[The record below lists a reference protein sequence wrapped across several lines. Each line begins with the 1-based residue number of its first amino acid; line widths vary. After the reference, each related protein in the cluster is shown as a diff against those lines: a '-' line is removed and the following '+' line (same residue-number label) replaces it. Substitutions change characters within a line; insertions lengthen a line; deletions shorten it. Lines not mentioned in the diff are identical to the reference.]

1 MKLLNY
7 KLQNQI
13 EALGENKPTNYF
25 KDYLKAVL
33 EDTNTT
39 YFQKCDYLG
48 LSLSEIKSKIDTLSG
63 DISELQEL
71 KKNLS
76 TALEIAKELIAEIFI
91 ENGIDRIDGNIISS
105 LTLSKEST
113 KPKDEIRILDENAL
127 MDLGYVKFSI
137 DMDALKADINAGK
150 ADELKD
156 FVEVSTTYSIV
167 PAKIKVN
174 KKRSG
179 LKALEQTDEILE
191 QVAEE
196 AKMFND
202 QQTKALSSELS
213 ADRIKVRDKAN
224 IKLSYL
230 EGFDII
236 DTANSI
242 FGFGGWAYT
251 ISSLEQVS
259 QEVNANQNVV
269 VCYKAIV
276 KVDVY
281 DINHS
286 TMISRQDVGFGTGV
300 ARNLADAHEN
310 SAKEA
315 VTDALKRSL
324 RSFGNQFGNSLYDKS
339 KSVAQNNA
347 PSNMPNAPANQNA
360 GFGQNQ
366 AIPNQAPNQAM
377 PSQIPNQA
385 MPNQVPNDQ
394 VMGDIQS
401 LRNMGLDVVEQNG
414 FLLVRGNNIFAKK
427 DTIKALGFR
436 WDSKTKQWY
445 KQLSNAA

>member
-1 MKLLNY
+1 
-7 KLQNQI
+7 
-13 EALGENKPTNYF
+13 
-25 KDYLKAVL
+25 
-33 EDTNTT
+33 
-39 YFQKCDYLG
+39 
-48 LSLSEIKSKIDTLSG
+48 
-63 DISELQEL
+63 
-71 KKNLS
+71 
-76 TALEIAKELIAEIFI
+76 
-91 ENGIDRIDGNIISS
+91 
-105 LTLSKEST
+105 
-113 KPKDEIRILDENAL
+113 
-127 MDLGYVKFSI
+127 
-137 DMDALKADINAGK
+137 
-150 ADELKD
+150 
-156 FVEVSTTYSIV
+156 
-167 PAKIKVN
+167 
-174 KKRSG
+174 
-179 LKALEQTDEILE
+179 
-191 QVAEE
+191 
-196 AKMFND
+196 MFND

-269 VCYKAIV
+269 ICYKAIV

-281 DINHS
+281 DIDHS

-339 KSVAQNNA
+339 KSVAQNT

-366 AIPNQAPNQAM
+366 AIPNQAMPNQA
-377 PSQIPNQA
+377 
-385 MPNQVPNDQ
+385 PNDQ

>member
-1 MKLLNY
+1 
-7 KLQNQI
+7 
-13 EALGENKPTNYF
+13 
-25 KDYLKAVL
+25 
-33 EDTNTT
+33 
-39 YFQKCDYLG
+39 
-48 LSLSEIKSKIDTLSG
+48 
-63 DISELQEL
+63 
-71 KKNLS
+71 
-76 TALEIAKELIAEIFI
+76 
-91 ENGIDRIDGNIISS
+91 
-105 LTLSKEST
+105 
-113 KPKDEIRILDENAL
+113 
-127 MDLGYVKFSI
+127 
-137 DMDALKADINAGK
+137 
-150 ADELKD
+150 
-156 FVEVSTTYSIV
+156 
-167 PAKIKVN
+167 
-174 KKRSG
+174 
-179 LKALEQTDEILE
+179 
-191 QVAEE
+191 
-196 AKMFND
+196 MFND
-202 QQTKALSSELS
+202 QQTKALQSELS
-213 ADRIKVRDKAN
+213 SDRIKVRDKAN

-236 DTANSI
+236 DTANNI

-259 QEVNANQNVV
+259 QEVNSNQNVV

-276 KVDVY
+276 KIDVY
-281 DINHS
+281 DIDHS

-300 ARNLADAHEN
+300 ARSLADAHEN

-339 KSVAQNNA
+339 KIVAQNNA
-347 PSNMPNAPANQNA
+347 PSNIPNAPANQNA

-366 AIPNQAPNQAM
+366 AIPNQAP
-377 PSQIPNQA
+377 SQA
-385 MPNQVPNDQ
+385 MPNQAPNDQ

>member
-1 MKLLNY
+1 
-7 KLQNQI
+7 
-13 EALGENKPTNYF
+13 
-25 KDYLKAVL
+25 
-33 EDTNTT
+33 
-39 YFQKCDYLG
+39 
-48 LSLSEIKSKIDTLSG
+48 
-63 DISELQEL
+63 
-71 KKNLS
+71 
-76 TALEIAKELIAEIFI
+76 
-91 ENGIDRIDGNIISS
+91 
-105 LTLSKEST
+105 
-113 KPKDEIRILDENAL
+113 
-127 MDLGYVKFSI
+127 
-137 DMDALKADINAGK
+137 
-150 ADELKD
+150 
-156 FVEVSTTYSIV
+156 
-167 PAKIKVN
+167 
-174 KKRSG
+174 
-179 LKALEQTDEILE
+179 
-191 QVAEE
+191 
-196 AKMFND
+196 MFND
-202 QQTKALSSELS
+202 QQTKALQSELS
-213 ADRIKVRDKAN
+213 SDRIKVRDKAN

-236 DTANSI
+236 DTANNI

-281 DINHS
+281 DIDHS

-339 KSVAQNNA
+339 KSVAQNT

-366 AIPNQAPNQAM
+366 AIPNQAMPNQA
-377 PSQIPNQA
+377 
-385 MPNQVPNDQ
+385 PNDQ

>member
-1 MKLLNY
+1 
-7 KLQNQI
+7 
-13 EALGENKPTNYF
+13 
-25 KDYLKAVL
+25 
-33 EDTNTT
+33 
-39 YFQKCDYLG
+39 
-48 LSLSEIKSKIDTLSG
+48 
-63 DISELQEL
+63 
-71 KKNLS
+71 
-76 TALEIAKELIAEIFI
+76 
-91 ENGIDRIDGNIISS
+91 
-105 LTLSKEST
+105 
-113 KPKDEIRILDENAL
+113 
-127 MDLGYVKFSI
+127 
-137 DMDALKADINAGK
+137 
-150 ADELKD
+150 
-156 FVEVSTTYSIV
+156 
-167 PAKIKVN
+167 
-174 KKRSG
+174 
-179 LKALEQTDEILE
+179 
-191 QVAEE
+191 
-196 AKMFND
+196 MFND

-213 ADRIKVRDKAN
+213 SDRIKVRDKAN

-236 DTANSI
+236 DTANNI

-259 QEVNANQNVV
+259 QEVNSNQNVV

-281 DINHS
+281 DIDHS

-339 KSVAQNNA
+339 KIVAQNT
-347 PSNMPNAPANQNA
+347 PSNIPNAPANQNA

-366 AIPNQAPNQAM
+366 AIPNQAPSQAMSNQA
-377 PSQIPNQA
+377 
-385 MPNQVPNDQ
+385 PNDQ

-414 FLLVRGNNIFAKK
+414 FLLVKGNNIFAKK

>member
-1 MKLLNY
+1 
-7 KLQNQI
+7 
-13 EALGENKPTNYF
+13 
-25 KDYLKAVL
+25 
-33 EDTNTT
+33 
-39 YFQKCDYLG
+39 
-48 LSLSEIKSKIDTLSG
+48 
-63 DISELQEL
+63 
-71 KKNLS
+71 
-76 TALEIAKELIAEIFI
+76 
-91 ENGIDRIDGNIISS
+91 
-105 LTLSKEST
+105 
-113 KPKDEIRILDENAL
+113 
-127 MDLGYVKFSI
+127 
-137 DMDALKADINAGK
+137 
-150 ADELKD
+150 
-156 FVEVSTTYSIV
+156 
-167 PAKIKVN
+167 
-174 KKRSG
+174 
-179 LKALEQTDEILE
+179 
-191 QVAEE
+191 
-196 AKMFND
+196 MFND

-236 DTANSI
+236 DTANNI

-276 KVDVY
+276 KIDVY
-281 DINHS
+281 DIDHS

-339 KSVAQNNA
+339 KSVAQNT

-366 AIPNQAPNQAM
+366 AIPNQAP
-377 PSQIPNQA
+377 SQA
-385 MPNQVPNDQ
+385 MPNQAPNDQ

>member
-1 MKLLNY
+1 
-7 KLQNQI
+7 
-13 EALGENKPTNYF
+13 
-25 KDYLKAVL
+25 
-33 EDTNTT
+33 
-39 YFQKCDYLG
+39 
-48 LSLSEIKSKIDTLSG
+48 
-63 DISELQEL
+63 
-71 KKNLS
+71 
-76 TALEIAKELIAEIFI
+76 
-91 ENGIDRIDGNIISS
+91 
-105 LTLSKEST
+105 
-113 KPKDEIRILDENAL
+113 
-127 MDLGYVKFSI
+127 
-137 DMDALKADINAGK
+137 
-150 ADELKD
+150 
-156 FVEVSTTYSIV
+156 
-167 PAKIKVN
+167 
-174 KKRSG
+174 
-179 LKALEQTDEILE
+179 
-191 QVAEE
+191 
-196 AKMFND
+196 MFND
-202 QQTKALSSELS
+202 KQTKALSSELS

-236 DTANSI
+236 DTANNI

-281 DINHS
+281 DIDHS

-339 KSVAQNNA
+339 KIVAQNNA
-347 PSNMPNAPANQNA
+347 PSNIPNAPANQNA

-385 MPNQVPNDQ
+385 PNDQ

-414 FLLVRGNNIFAKK
+414 FLLVKGNNIFAKK

>member
-1 MKLLNY
+1 
-7 KLQNQI
+7 
-13 EALGENKPTNYF
+13 
-25 KDYLKAVL
+25 
-33 EDTNTT
+33 
-39 YFQKCDYLG
+39 
-48 LSLSEIKSKIDTLSG
+48 
-63 DISELQEL
+63 
-71 KKNLS
+71 
-76 TALEIAKELIAEIFI
+76 
-91 ENGIDRIDGNIISS
+91 
-105 LTLSKEST
+105 
-113 KPKDEIRILDENAL
+113 
-127 MDLGYVKFSI
+127 
-137 DMDALKADINAGK
+137 
-150 ADELKD
+150 
-156 FVEVSTTYSIV
+156 
-167 PAKIKVN
+167 
-174 KKRSG
+174 
-179 LKALEQTDEILE
+179 
-191 QVAEE
+191 
-196 AKMFND
+196 MFND
-202 QQTKALSSELS
+202 QQTKALQSELS
-213 ADRIKVRDKAN
+213 TDRIKVRDKAN

-236 DTANSI
+236 DTANNI
-242 FGFGGWAYT
+242 FGYGNWAYT

-259 QEVNANQNVV
+259 QEVNSNQNVV

-281 DINHS
+281 DIDHS

-300 ARNLADAHEN
+300 ARSLADAHEN

-339 KSVAQNNA
+339 KIVAQNNA
-347 PSNMPNAPANQNA
+347 PSNIPNAPANQNA

-366 AIPNQAPNQAM
+366 AIPNQAP
-377 PSQIPNQA
+377 SQA
-385 MPNQVPNDQ
+385 MPNQAPNDQ

>member
-1 MKLLNY
+1 
-7 KLQNQI
+7 
-13 EALGENKPTNYF
+13 
-25 KDYLKAVL
+25 
-33 EDTNTT
+33 
-39 YFQKCDYLG
+39 
-48 LSLSEIKSKIDTLSG
+48 
-63 DISELQEL
+63 
-71 KKNLS
+71 
-76 TALEIAKELIAEIFI
+76 
-91 ENGIDRIDGNIISS
+91 
-105 LTLSKEST
+105 
-113 KPKDEIRILDENAL
+113 
-127 MDLGYVKFSI
+127 
-137 DMDALKADINAGK
+137 
-150 ADELKD
+150 
-156 FVEVSTTYSIV
+156 
-167 PAKIKVN
+167 
-174 KKRSG
+174 
-179 LKALEQTDEILE
+179 
-191 QVAEE
+191 
-196 AKMFND
+196 MFND

-213 ADRIKVRDKAN
+213 TDRIKVRDKAN

-236 DTANSI
+236 DTANNI
-242 FGFGGWAYT
+242 FGYGNWAYT

-281 DINHS
+281 DIDHS

-300 ARNLADAHEN
+300 ARSLADAHEN

-339 KSVAQNNA
+339 KIVAQNNA
-347 PSNMPNAPANQNA
+347 PSNIPNAPANQNA
-360 GFGQNQ
+360 VFGQNQ
-366 AIPNQAPNQAM
+366 AIPNQAP
-377 PSQIPNQA
+377 SQA
-385 MPNQVPNDQ
+385 MPNQTPNDQ

>member
-1 MKLLNY
+1 
-7 KLQNQI
+7 
-13 EALGENKPTNYF
+13 
-25 KDYLKAVL
+25 
-33 EDTNTT
+33 
-39 YFQKCDYLG
+39 
-48 LSLSEIKSKIDTLSG
+48 
-63 DISELQEL
+63 
-71 KKNLS
+71 
-76 TALEIAKELIAEIFI
+76 
-91 ENGIDRIDGNIISS
+91 
-105 LTLSKEST
+105 
-113 KPKDEIRILDENAL
+113 
-127 MDLGYVKFSI
+127 
-137 DMDALKADINAGK
+137 
-150 ADELKD
+150 
-156 FVEVSTTYSIV
+156 
-167 PAKIKVN
+167 
-174 KKRSG
+174 
-179 LKALEQTDEILE
+179 
-191 QVAEE
+191 
-196 AKMFND
+196 MFND
-202 QQTKALSSELS
+202 KQMKALQSELS

-236 DTANSI
+236 DTANNI
-242 FGFGGWAYT
+242 FGYGNWAYT

-281 DINHS
+281 DIDHS

-300 ARNLADAHEN
+300 ARSLADAHEN

-339 KSVAQNNA
+339 KSVAQNT

-366 AIPNQAPNQAM
+366 AIPNQAP
-377 PSQIPNQA
+377 SQA
-385 MPNQVPNDQ
+385 MPNQAPNDQ

-414 FLLVRGNNIFAKK
+414 FLLVRGNKKKEKK

>member
-1 MKLLNY
+1 
-7 KLQNQI
+7 
-13 EALGENKPTNYF
+13 
-25 KDYLKAVL
+25 
-33 EDTNTT
+33 
-39 YFQKCDYLG
+39 
-48 LSLSEIKSKIDTLSG
+48 
-63 DISELQEL
+63 
-71 KKNLS
+71 
-76 TALEIAKELIAEIFI
+76 
-91 ENGIDRIDGNIISS
+91 
-105 LTLSKEST
+105 
-113 KPKDEIRILDENAL
+113 
-127 MDLGYVKFSI
+127 
-137 DMDALKADINAGK
+137 
-150 ADELKD
+150 
-156 FVEVSTTYSIV
+156 
-167 PAKIKVN
+167 
-174 KKRSG
+174 
-179 LKALEQTDEILE
+179 
-191 QVAEE
+191 
-196 AKMFND
+196 MFND
-202 QQTKALSSELS
+202 KQMKALQSELS

-236 DTANSI
+236 YTANNI
-242 FGFGGWAYT
+242 FGYGNWAYT

-269 VCYKAIV
+269 ICYKAIV

-281 DINHS
+281 DIDHS

-300 ARNLADAHEN
+300 ARSLADAHEN

-339 KSVAQNNA
+339 KSVAQNT

-366 AIPNQAPNQAM
+366 AIPNQAP
-377 PSQIPNQA
+377 SQA
-385 MPNQVPNDQ
+385 MPNQAPNDQ

>member
-1 MKLLNY
+1 
-7 KLQNQI
+7 
-13 EALGENKPTNYF
+13 
-25 KDYLKAVL
+25 
-33 EDTNTT
+33 
-39 YFQKCDYLG
+39 
-48 LSLSEIKSKIDTLSG
+48 
-63 DISELQEL
+63 
-71 KKNLS
+71 
-76 TALEIAKELIAEIFI
+76 
-91 ENGIDRIDGNIISS
+91 
-105 LTLSKEST
+105 
-113 KPKDEIRILDENAL
+113 
-127 MDLGYVKFSI
+127 
-137 DMDALKADINAGK
+137 
-150 ADELKD
+150 
-156 FVEVSTTYSIV
+156 
-167 PAKIKVN
+167 
-174 KKRSG
+174 
-179 LKALEQTDEILE
+179 
-191 QVAEE
+191 
-196 AKMFND
+196 MFND
-202 QQTKALSSELS
+202 QQIKALSSELS

-236 DTANSI
+236 DTANNI
-242 FGFGGWAYT
+242 FGYGNWAYT

-259 QEVNANQNVV
+259 QEVNSNQNVV

-281 DINHS
+281 DIDHS

-300 ARNLADAHEN
+300 ARSLADAHEN

-339 KSVAQNNA
+339 KSVVQNA
-347 PSNMPNAPANQNA
+347 PSNIPNAPANQNA

-366 AIPNQAPNQAM
+366 AIPNQAP
-377 PSQIPNQA
+377 SQA
-385 MPNQVPNDQ
+385 MPNQAPNDQ

>member
-1 MKLLNY
+1 
-7 KLQNQI
+7 
-13 EALGENKPTNYF
+13 
-25 KDYLKAVL
+25 
-33 EDTNTT
+33 
-39 YFQKCDYLG
+39 
-48 LSLSEIKSKIDTLSG
+48 
-63 DISELQEL
+63 
-71 KKNLS
+71 
-76 TALEIAKELIAEIFI
+76 
-91 ENGIDRIDGNIISS
+91 
-105 LTLSKEST
+105 
-113 KPKDEIRILDENAL
+113 
-127 MDLGYVKFSI
+127 
-137 DMDALKADINAGK
+137 
-150 ADELKD
+150 
-156 FVEVSTTYSIV
+156 
-167 PAKIKVN
+167 
-174 KKRSG
+174 
-179 LKALEQTDEILE
+179 
-191 QVAEE
+191 
-196 AKMFND
+196 MFND
-202 QQTKALSSELS
+202 QQIKALSSELS

-236 DTANSI
+236 DTANNI

-281 DINHS
+281 DIDHS

-300 ARNLADAHEN
+300 ARSLADAHEN

-339 KSVAQNNA
+339 KSVAQNT

-366 AIPNQAPNQAM
+366 AIPNQAP
-377 PSQIPNQA
+377 SQA
-385 MPNQVPNDQ
+385 MPNQAPNDQ

-401 LRNMGLDVVEQNG
+401 LRNMGFDVVEQNG

>member
-1 MKLLNY
+1 
-7 KLQNQI
+7 
-13 EALGENKPTNYF
+13 
-25 KDYLKAVL
+25 
-33 EDTNTT
+33 
-39 YFQKCDYLG
+39 
-48 LSLSEIKSKIDTLSG
+48 
-63 DISELQEL
+63 
-71 KKNLS
+71 
-76 TALEIAKELIAEIFI
+76 
-91 ENGIDRIDGNIISS
+91 
-105 LTLSKEST
+105 
-113 KPKDEIRILDENAL
+113 
-127 MDLGYVKFSI
+127 
-137 DMDALKADINAGK
+137 
-150 ADELKD
+150 
-156 FVEVSTTYSIV
+156 
-167 PAKIKVN
+167 
-174 KKRSG
+174 
-179 LKALEQTDEILE
+179 
-191 QVAEE
+191 
-196 AKMFND
+196 MFND

-213 ADRIKVRDKAN
+213 KDRIKVRDKAN

-269 VCYKAIV
+269 VYYKAIV

-300 ARNLADAHEN
+300 ARSLADAHEN

-347 PSNMPNAPANQNA
+347 PSNIPNAPANQNA

-366 AIPNQAPNQAM
+366 AIPNQAP
-377 PSQIPNQA
+377 SQA
-385 MPNQVPNDQ
+385 MPNQAPNDQ

-445 KQLSNAA
+445 KQLSNVA

>member
-1 MKLLNY
+1 
-7 KLQNQI
+7 
-13 EALGENKPTNYF
+13 
-25 KDYLKAVL
+25 
-33 EDTNTT
+33 
-39 YFQKCDYLG
+39 
-48 LSLSEIKSKIDTLSG
+48 
-63 DISELQEL
+63 
-71 KKNLS
+71 
-76 TALEIAKELIAEIFI
+76 
-91 ENGIDRIDGNIISS
+91 
-105 LTLSKEST
+105 
-113 KPKDEIRILDENAL
+113 
-127 MDLGYVKFSI
+127 
-137 DMDALKADINAGK
+137 
-150 ADELKD
+150 
-156 FVEVSTTYSIV
+156 
-167 PAKIKVN
+167 
-174 KKRSG
+174 
-179 LKALEQTDEILE
+179 
-191 QVAEE
+191 
-196 AKMFND
+196 MFND
-202 QQTKALSSELS
+202 QQTKALQSELS
-213 ADRIKVRDKAN
+213 TDRIKVRDKAN

-236 DTANSI
+236 DTANNI

-281 DINHS
+281 DIDHN

-300 ARNLADAHEN
+300 ARSLADAHEN

-339 KSVAQNNA
+339 KSVAQNT
-347 PSNMPNAPANQNA
+347 PSNMPNVPANQNA

-366 AIPNQAPNQAM
+366 AIPNQAP
-377 PSQIPNQA
+377 SQA
-385 MPNQVPNDQ
+385 MPNQAPNDQ

>member
-1 MKLLNY
+1 
-7 KLQNQI
+7 
-13 EALGENKPTNYF
+13 
-25 KDYLKAVL
+25 
-33 EDTNTT
+33 
-39 YFQKCDYLG
+39 
-48 LSLSEIKSKIDTLSG
+48 
-63 DISELQEL
+63 
-71 KKNLS
+71 
-76 TALEIAKELIAEIFI
+76 
-91 ENGIDRIDGNIISS
+91 
-105 LTLSKEST
+105 
-113 KPKDEIRILDENAL
+113 
-127 MDLGYVKFSI
+127 
-137 DMDALKADINAGK
+137 
-150 ADELKD
+150 
-156 FVEVSTTYSIV
+156 
-167 PAKIKVN
+167 
-174 KKRSG
+174 
-179 LKALEQTDEILE
+179 
-191 QVAEE
+191 
-196 AKMFND
+196 MFND
-202 QQTKALSSELS
+202 QQTKALQSELS
-213 ADRIKVRDKAN
+213 TDRIKVRDKAN

-236 DTANSI
+236 DTANNI
-242 FGFGGWAYT
+242 FGYGNWAYT

-281 DINHS
+281 DIDHS

-339 KSVAQNNA
+339 KSVAQNT

-366 AIPNQAPNQAM
+366 AIPNQAP
-377 PSQIPNQA
+377 SQA
-385 MPNQVPNDQ
+385 MPNQAPNDQ

-414 FLLVRGNNIFAKK
+414 FLLVKGNNIFAKK

>member
-1 MKLLNY
+1 
-7 KLQNQI
+7 
-13 EALGENKPTNYF
+13 
-25 KDYLKAVL
+25 
-33 EDTNTT
+33 
-39 YFQKCDYLG
+39 
-48 LSLSEIKSKIDTLSG
+48 
-63 DISELQEL
+63 
-71 KKNLS
+71 
-76 TALEIAKELIAEIFI
+76 
-91 ENGIDRIDGNIISS
+91 
-105 LTLSKEST
+105 
-113 KPKDEIRILDENAL
+113 
-127 MDLGYVKFSI
+127 
-137 DMDALKADINAGK
+137 
-150 ADELKD
+150 
-156 FVEVSTTYSIV
+156 
-167 PAKIKVN
+167 
-174 KKRSG
+174 
-179 LKALEQTDEILE
+179 
-191 QVAEE
+191 
-196 AKMFND
+196 MFND

-213 ADRIKVRDKAN
+213 SDRIKVRDKAN

-236 DTANSI
+236 DTANNI
-242 FGFGGWAYT
+242 FGYGNWAYT

-300 ARNLADAHEN
+300 ARSLADAHEN

-339 KSVAQNNA
+339 KSVSQNT
-347 PSNMPNAPANQNA
+347 PSNIPNAPANQNA

-366 AIPNQAPNQAM
+366 AIPNQAP
-377 PSQIPNQA
+377 SQA
-385 MPNQVPNDQ
+385 MPNQAPNDQ

>member
-1 MKLLNY
+1 
-7 KLQNQI
+7 
-13 EALGENKPTNYF
+13 
-25 KDYLKAVL
+25 
-33 EDTNTT
+33 
-39 YFQKCDYLG
+39 
-48 LSLSEIKSKIDTLSG
+48 
-63 DISELQEL
+63 
-71 KKNLS
+71 
-76 TALEIAKELIAEIFI
+76 
-91 ENGIDRIDGNIISS
+91 
-105 LTLSKEST
+105 
-113 KPKDEIRILDENAL
+113 
-127 MDLGYVKFSI
+127 
-137 DMDALKADINAGK
+137 
-150 ADELKD
+150 
-156 FVEVSTTYSIV
+156 
-167 PAKIKVN
+167 
-174 KKRSG
+174 
-179 LKALEQTDEILE
+179 
-191 QVAEE
+191 
-196 AKMFND
+196 MFND
-202 QQTKALSSELS
+202 KQMKALQSELS
-213 ADRIKVRDKAN
+213 KDRIKVRDKAN

-236 DTANSI
+236 DTANNI
-242 FGFGGWAYT
+242 FGYGNWAYT

-269 VCYKAIV
+269 ICYKAIV

-281 DINHS
+281 DIDHN

-300 ARNLADAHEN
+300 ARSLADAHEN

-324 RSFGNQFGNSLYDKS
+324 RSFCNQFGNSLYDKS

-347 PSNMPNAPANQNA
+347 PSNIPNAPANQNA

-366 AIPNQAPNQAM
+366 AIPNQAL
-377 PSQIPNQA
+377 SQA

>member
-1 MKLLNY
+1 
-7 KLQNQI
+7 
-13 EALGENKPTNYF
+13 
-25 KDYLKAVL
+25 
-33 EDTNTT
+33 
-39 YFQKCDYLG
+39 
-48 LSLSEIKSKIDTLSG
+48 
-63 DISELQEL
+63 
-71 KKNLS
+71 
-76 TALEIAKELIAEIFI
+76 
-91 ENGIDRIDGNIISS
+91 
-105 LTLSKEST
+105 
-113 KPKDEIRILDENAL
+113 
-127 MDLGYVKFSI
+127 
-137 DMDALKADINAGK
+137 
-150 ADELKD
+150 
-156 FVEVSTTYSIV
+156 
-167 PAKIKVN
+167 
-174 KKRSG
+174 
-179 LKALEQTDEILE
+179 
-191 QVAEE
+191 
-196 AKMFND
+196 MFND
-202 QQTKALSSELS
+202 QQTKALQSELS
-213 ADRIKVRDKAN
+213 SDRIKVRDKAN

-236 DTANSI
+236 DTANNI

-281 DINHS
+281 DIDHN

-300 ARNLADAHEN
+300 ARSLADAHEN

-339 KSVAQNNA
+339 KSVAQNT
-347 PSNMPNAPANQNA
+347 PSNMPNVPANQNA

-366 AIPNQAPNQAM
+366 AIPNQAP
-377 PSQIPNQA
+377 SQA
-385 MPNQVPNDQ
+385 MPNQAPNDQ

-414 FLLVRGNNIFAKK
+414 FLLVKGNNIFAKK

>member
-1 MKLLNY
+1 
-7 KLQNQI
+7 
-13 EALGENKPTNYF
+13 
-25 KDYLKAVL
+25 
-33 EDTNTT
+33 
-39 YFQKCDYLG
+39 
-48 LSLSEIKSKIDTLSG
+48 
-63 DISELQEL
+63 
-71 KKNLS
+71 
-76 TALEIAKELIAEIFI
+76 
-91 ENGIDRIDGNIISS
+91 
-105 LTLSKEST
+105 
-113 KPKDEIRILDENAL
+113 
-127 MDLGYVKFSI
+127 
-137 DMDALKADINAGK
+137 
-150 ADELKD
+150 
-156 FVEVSTTYSIV
+156 
-167 PAKIKVN
+167 
-174 KKRSG
+174 
-179 LKALEQTDEILE
+179 
-191 QVAEE
+191 
-196 AKMFND
+196 MFND

-236 DTANSI
+236 DTANNI

-281 DINHS
+281 DIDHS

-300 ARNLADAHEN
+300 ARSLADAHEN

-347 PSNMPNAPANQNA
+347 PSNIPNAPANQNA

-366 AIPNQAPNQAM
+366 AIPNQAP
-377 PSQIPNQA
+377 SQA
-385 MPNQVPNDQ
+385 MPNQAPNDQ

>member
-1 MKLLNY
+1 
-7 KLQNQI
+7 
-13 EALGENKPTNYF
+13 
-25 KDYLKAVL
+25 
-33 EDTNTT
+33 
-39 YFQKCDYLG
+39 
-48 LSLSEIKSKIDTLSG
+48 
-63 DISELQEL
+63 
-71 KKNLS
+71 
-76 TALEIAKELIAEIFI
+76 
-91 ENGIDRIDGNIISS
+91 
-105 LTLSKEST
+105 
-113 KPKDEIRILDENAL
+113 
-127 MDLGYVKFSI
+127 
-137 DMDALKADINAGK
+137 
-150 ADELKD
+150 
-156 FVEVSTTYSIV
+156 
-167 PAKIKVN
+167 
-174 KKRSG
+174 
-179 LKALEQTDEILE
+179 
-191 QVAEE
+191 
-196 AKMFND
+196 MFND
-202 QQTKALSSELS
+202 KQMKALQSELS

-281 DINHS
+281 DIDHS

-300 ARNLADAHEN
+300 ARSLADAHEN

-366 AIPNQAPNQAM
+366 AIPNQAP
-377 PSQIPNQA
+377 SQA
-385 MPNQVPNDQ
+385 MPNQTPNDQ

>member
-1 MKLLNY
+1 
-7 KLQNQI
+7 
-13 EALGENKPTNYF
+13 
-25 KDYLKAVL
+25 
-33 EDTNTT
+33 
-39 YFQKCDYLG
+39 
-48 LSLSEIKSKIDTLSG
+48 
-63 DISELQEL
+63 
-71 KKNLS
+71 
-76 TALEIAKELIAEIFI
+76 
-91 ENGIDRIDGNIISS
+91 
-105 LTLSKEST
+105 
-113 KPKDEIRILDENAL
+113 
-127 MDLGYVKFSI
+127 
-137 DMDALKADINAGK
+137 
-150 ADELKD
+150 
-156 FVEVSTTYSIV
+156 
-167 PAKIKVN
+167 
-174 KKRSG
+174 
-179 LKALEQTDEILE
+179 
-191 QVAEE
+191 
-196 AKMFND
+196 MFND
-202 QQTKALSSELS
+202 KQMKALQSELS

-236 DTANSI
+236 DTANNI
-242 FGFGGWAYT
+242 FGYGNWAYT

-281 DINHS
+281 DIDHS

-300 ARNLADAHEN
+300 ARSLADAHEN

-347 PSNMPNAPANQNA
+347 PSNIPNAPANQNA

-366 AIPNQAPNQAM
+366 AIPNQAP
-377 PSQIPNQA
+377 SQA
-385 MPNQVPNDQ
+385 MPNQAPNDQ

-414 FLLVRGNNIFAKK
+414 FLLVKGNNIFAKK

>member
-1 MKLLNY
+1 
-7 KLQNQI
+7 
-13 EALGENKPTNYF
+13 
-25 KDYLKAVL
+25 
-33 EDTNTT
+33 
-39 YFQKCDYLG
+39 
-48 LSLSEIKSKIDTLSG
+48 
-63 DISELQEL
+63 
-71 KKNLS
+71 
-76 TALEIAKELIAEIFI
+76 
-91 ENGIDRIDGNIISS
+91 
-105 LTLSKEST
+105 
-113 KPKDEIRILDENAL
+113 
-127 MDLGYVKFSI
+127 
-137 DMDALKADINAGK
+137 
-150 ADELKD
+150 
-156 FVEVSTTYSIV
+156 
-167 PAKIKVN
+167 
-174 KKRSG
+174 
-179 LKALEQTDEILE
+179 
-191 QVAEE
+191 
-196 AKMFND
+196 MFND
-202 QQTKALSSELS
+202 QQTKALSSELNT
-213 ADRIKVRDKAN
+213 DRIKVRDKAN

-236 DTANSI
+236 DTANNI
-242 FGFGGWAYT
+242 FGYGNWAYT

-269 VCYKAIV
+269 ICYKAIV

-281 DINHS
+281 DIDHS

-300 ARNLADAHEN
+300 ARSLADAHEN

-347 PSNMPNAPANQNA
+347 PSNIPNAPANQNA

-366 AIPNQAPNQAM
+366 AIPNQAP
-377 PSQIPNQA
+377 SQA
-385 MPNQVPNDQ
+385 MPNQAPNDQ

>member
-1 MKLLNY
+1 
-7 KLQNQI
+7 
-13 EALGENKPTNYF
+13 
-25 KDYLKAVL
+25 
-33 EDTNTT
+33 
-39 YFQKCDYLG
+39 
-48 LSLSEIKSKIDTLSG
+48 
-63 DISELQEL
+63 
-71 KKNLS
+71 
-76 TALEIAKELIAEIFI
+76 
-91 ENGIDRIDGNIISS
+91 
-105 LTLSKEST
+105 
-113 KPKDEIRILDENAL
+113 
-127 MDLGYVKFSI
+127 
-137 DMDALKADINAGK
+137 
-150 ADELKD
+150 
-156 FVEVSTTYSIV
+156 
-167 PAKIKVN
+167 
-174 KKRSG
+174 
-179 LKALEQTDEILE
+179 
-191 QVAEE
+191 
-196 AKMFND
+196 MFND
-202 QQTKALSSELS
+202 KQTKALSSELS

-236 DTANSI
+236 DTANNI

-259 QEVNANQNVV
+259 QEVNSNQNVV
-269 VCYKAIV
+269 ICYKAIV

-281 DINHS
+281 DIDHS

-300 ARNLADAHEN
+300 ARSLADAHEN

-339 KSVAQNNA
+339 KIVAQNNA
-347 PSNMPNAPANQNA
+347 PSNIPNAPANQNA

-366 AIPNQAPNQAM
+366 AIPNQAP
-377 PSQIPNQA
+377 SQA
-385 MPNQVPNDQ
+385 MPNQAPNDR

-414 FLLVRGNNIFAKK
+414 FLLVKGNNIFAKK

>member
-1 MKLLNY
+1 
-7 KLQNQI
+7 
-13 EALGENKPTNYF
+13 
-25 KDYLKAVL
+25 
-33 EDTNTT
+33 
-39 YFQKCDYLG
+39 
-48 LSLSEIKSKIDTLSG
+48 
-63 DISELQEL
+63 
-71 KKNLS
+71 
-76 TALEIAKELIAEIFI
+76 
-91 ENGIDRIDGNIISS
+91 
-105 LTLSKEST
+105 
-113 KPKDEIRILDENAL
+113 
-127 MDLGYVKFSI
+127 
-137 DMDALKADINAGK
+137 
-150 ADELKD
+150 
-156 FVEVSTTYSIV
+156 
-167 PAKIKVN
+167 
-174 KKRSG
+174 
-179 LKALEQTDEILE
+179 
-191 QVAEE
+191 
-196 AKMFND
+196 MFND
-202 QQTKALSSELS
+202 QQTKALQSELS
-213 ADRIKVRDKAN
+213 TDRIKVRDKAN

-236 DTANSI
+236 DTANNI
-242 FGFGGWAYT
+242 FGYGNWAYT

-281 DINHS
+281 DIDHN

-300 ARNLADAHEN
+300 ARSLADAHEN

-339 KSVAQNNA
+339 KIVAQNNA
-347 PSNMPNAPANQNA
+347 PSNIPNAPANQNA

-385 MPNQVPNDQ
+385 PNDQ

-414 FLLVRGNNIFAKK
+414 FLLVKGNNIFAKK

>member
-1 MKLLNY
+1 
-7 KLQNQI
+7 
-13 EALGENKPTNYF
+13 
-25 KDYLKAVL
+25 
-33 EDTNTT
+33 
-39 YFQKCDYLG
+39 
-48 LSLSEIKSKIDTLSG
+48 
-63 DISELQEL
+63 
-71 KKNLS
+71 
-76 TALEIAKELIAEIFI
+76 
-91 ENGIDRIDGNIISS
+91 
-105 LTLSKEST
+105 
-113 KPKDEIRILDENAL
+113 
-127 MDLGYVKFSI
+127 
-137 DMDALKADINAGK
+137 
-150 ADELKD
+150 
-156 FVEVSTTYSIV
+156 
-167 PAKIKVN
+167 
-174 KKRSG
+174 
-179 LKALEQTDEILE
+179 
-191 QVAEE
+191 
-196 AKMFND
+196 MFND

-242 FGFGGWAYT
+242 FGFGNWAYT

-281 DINHS
+281 DIDHS

-339 KSVAQNNA
+339 KSVVQN
-347 PSNMPNAPANQNA
+347 SNGNIPNPALDTA
-360 GFGQNQ
+360 HSGQNQ
-366 AIPNQAPNQAM
+366 AIPNQAANQAM

-385 MPNQVPNDQ
+385 PSQVMPNQAPNDQ

-436 WDSKTKQWY
+436 WDSKTKQ
-445 KQLSNAA
+445 

>member
-1 MKLLNY
+1 
-7 KLQNQI
+7 
-13 EALGENKPTNYF
+13 
-25 KDYLKAVL
+25 
-33 EDTNTT
+33 
-39 YFQKCDYLG
+39 
-48 LSLSEIKSKIDTLSG
+48 
-63 DISELQEL
+63 
-71 KKNLS
+71 
-76 TALEIAKELIAEIFI
+76 
-91 ENGIDRIDGNIISS
+91 
-105 LTLSKEST
+105 
-113 KPKDEIRILDENAL
+113 
-127 MDLGYVKFSI
+127 
-137 DMDALKADINAGK
+137 
-150 ADELKD
+150 
-156 FVEVSTTYSIV
+156 
-167 PAKIKVN
+167 
-174 KKRSG
+174 
-179 LKALEQTDEILE
+179 
-191 QVAEE
+191 
-196 AKMFND
+196 MFND
-202 QQTKALSSELS
+202 QQTKALQSELS
-213 ADRIKVRDKAN
+213 SDRIKVRDKAN

-236 DTANSI
+236 DTANNI

-281 DINHS
+281 DINHN

-339 KSVAQNNA
+339 KIVAQNNA

-366 AIPNQAPNQAM
+366 AIPNQAP
-377 PSQIPNQA
+377 SQA
-385 MPNQVPNDQ
+385 MPNQAPNDQ

>member
-1 MKLLNY
+1 
-7 KLQNQI
+7 
-13 EALGENKPTNYF
+13 
-25 KDYLKAVL
+25 
-33 EDTNTT
+33 
-39 YFQKCDYLG
+39 
-48 LSLSEIKSKIDTLSG
+48 
-63 DISELQEL
+63 
-71 KKNLS
+71 
-76 TALEIAKELIAEIFI
+76 
-91 ENGIDRIDGNIISS
+91 
-105 LTLSKEST
+105 
-113 KPKDEIRILDENAL
+113 
-127 MDLGYVKFSI
+127 
-137 DMDALKADINAGK
+137 
-150 ADELKD
+150 
-156 FVEVSTTYSIV
+156 
-167 PAKIKVN
+167 
-174 KKRSG
+174 
-179 LKALEQTDEILE
+179 
-191 QVAEE
+191 
-196 AKMFND
+196 MFND

-236 DTANSI
+236 DTANNI

-281 DINHS
+281 DIDHS

-339 KSVAQNNA
+339 KIVAQNNA
-347 PSNMPNAPANQNA
+347 PSNIPNAPANQNA

-366 AIPNQAPNQAM
+366 AIPNQA
-377 PSQIPNQA
+377 
-385 MPNQVPNDQ
+385 PNDQ

>member
-1 MKLLNY
+1 
-7 KLQNQI
+7 
-13 EALGENKPTNYF
+13 
-25 KDYLKAVL
+25 
-33 EDTNTT
+33 
-39 YFQKCDYLG
+39 
-48 LSLSEIKSKIDTLSG
+48 
-63 DISELQEL
+63 
-71 KKNLS
+71 
-76 TALEIAKELIAEIFI
+76 
-91 ENGIDRIDGNIISS
+91 
-105 LTLSKEST
+105 
-113 KPKDEIRILDENAL
+113 
-127 MDLGYVKFSI
+127 
-137 DMDALKADINAGK
+137 
-150 ADELKD
+150 
-156 FVEVSTTYSIV
+156 
-167 PAKIKVN
+167 
-174 KKRSG
+174 
-179 LKALEQTDEILE
+179 
-191 QVAEE
+191 
-196 AKMFND
+196 MFND
-202 QQTKALSSELS
+202 KQTKALQSELS
-213 ADRIKVRDKAN
+213 TDRIKVRDKAN

-236 DTANSI
+236 DTANNI
-242 FGFGGWAYT
+242 FGYGNWAYT

-281 DINHS
+281 DIDHS

-300 ARNLADAHEN
+300 ARSLADAHEN

-339 KSVAQNNA
+339 KSVAQNT

-366 AIPNQAPNQAM
+366 AIPNQAP
-377 PSQIPNQA
+377 SQA
-385 MPNQVPNDQ
+385 MPNQAPNDQ

>member
-1 MKLLNY
+1 
-7 KLQNQI
+7 
-13 EALGENKPTNYF
+13 
-25 KDYLKAVL
+25 
-33 EDTNTT
+33 
-39 YFQKCDYLG
+39 
-48 LSLSEIKSKIDTLSG
+48 
-63 DISELQEL
+63 
-71 KKNLS
+71 
-76 TALEIAKELIAEIFI
+76 
-91 ENGIDRIDGNIISS
+91 
-105 LTLSKEST
+105 
-113 KPKDEIRILDENAL
+113 
-127 MDLGYVKFSI
+127 
-137 DMDALKADINAGK
+137 
-150 ADELKD
+150 
-156 FVEVSTTYSIV
+156 
-167 PAKIKVN
+167 
-174 KKRSG
+174 
-179 LKALEQTDEILE
+179 
-191 QVAEE
+191 
-196 AKMFND
+196 MFND
-202 QQTKALSSELS
+202 KQMKALQSELS
-213 ADRIKVRDKAN
+213 KDRIKVRDKAN

-236 DTANSI
+236 DTANNI
-242 FGFGGWAYT
+242 FGFGNWAYT

-276 KVDVY
+276 KIDVY
-281 DINHS
+281 DIDHS

-339 KSVAQNNA
+339 KSVVQNGNG
-347 PSNMPNAPANQNA
+347 NIPNPALDTANS
-360 GFGQNQ
+360 GQNQ

-385 MPNQVPNDQ
+385 PNDQ

-414 FLLVRGNNIFAKK
+414 FLLVKGNNIFAKK

>member
-1 MKLLNY
+1 
-7 KLQNQI
+7 
-13 EALGENKPTNYF
+13 
-25 KDYLKAVL
+25 
-33 EDTNTT
+33 
-39 YFQKCDYLG
+39 
-48 LSLSEIKSKIDTLSG
+48 
-63 DISELQEL
+63 
-71 KKNLS
+71 
-76 TALEIAKELIAEIFI
+76 
-91 ENGIDRIDGNIISS
+91 
-105 LTLSKEST
+105 
-113 KPKDEIRILDENAL
+113 
-127 MDLGYVKFSI
+127 
-137 DMDALKADINAGK
+137 
-150 ADELKD
+150 
-156 FVEVSTTYSIV
+156 
-167 PAKIKVN
+167 
-174 KKRSG
+174 
-179 LKALEQTDEILE
+179 
-191 QVAEE
+191 
-196 AKMFND
+196 MFND
-202 QQTKALSSELS
+202 QQTKALQSELS
-213 ADRIKVRDKAN
+213 TDRIKVRDKAN
-224 IKLSYL
+224 IKFSYL

-276 KVDVY
+276 KIDVY
-281 DINHS
+281 DIDHS

-339 KSVAQNNA
+339 KSVAQN
-347 PSNMPNAPANQNA
+347 SNGNIPKPVLDTANS
-360 GFGQNQ
+360 GQNQ
-366 AIPNQAPNQAM
+366 AMMQNQ
-377 PSQIPNQA
+377 
-385 MPNQVPNDQ
+385 MPNNQT
-394 VMGDIQS
+394 MGDIQS

>member
-1 MKLLNY
+1 
-7 KLQNQI
+7 
-13 EALGENKPTNYF
+13 
-25 KDYLKAVL
+25 
-33 EDTNTT
+33 
-39 YFQKCDYLG
+39 
-48 LSLSEIKSKIDTLSG
+48 
-63 DISELQEL
+63 
-71 KKNLS
+71 
-76 TALEIAKELIAEIFI
+76 
-91 ENGIDRIDGNIISS
+91 
-105 LTLSKEST
+105 
-113 KPKDEIRILDENAL
+113 
-127 MDLGYVKFSI
+127 
-137 DMDALKADINAGK
+137 
-150 ADELKD
+150 
-156 FVEVSTTYSIV
+156 
-167 PAKIKVN
+167 
-174 KKRSG
+174 
-179 LKALEQTDEILE
+179 
-191 QVAEE
+191 
-196 AKMFND
+196 MFND
-202 QQTKALSSELS
+202 QQTKALQSELS
-213 ADRIKVRDKAN
+213 SDRIKVRDKAN

-236 DTANSI
+236 DTANNI

-281 DINHS
+281 DIDHS

-366 AIPNQAPNQAM
+366 AIPNQAMPNQA
-377 PSQIPNQA
+377 
-385 MPNQVPNDQ
+385 PNDQ

>member
-1 MKLLNY
+1 
-7 KLQNQI
+7 
-13 EALGENKPTNYF
+13 
-25 KDYLKAVL
+25 
-33 EDTNTT
+33 
-39 YFQKCDYLG
+39 
-48 LSLSEIKSKIDTLSG
+48 
-63 DISELQEL
+63 
-71 KKNLS
+71 
-76 TALEIAKELIAEIFI
+76 
-91 ENGIDRIDGNIISS
+91 
-105 LTLSKEST
+105 
-113 KPKDEIRILDENAL
+113 
-127 MDLGYVKFSI
+127 
-137 DMDALKADINAGK
+137 
-150 ADELKD
+150 
-156 FVEVSTTYSIV
+156 
-167 PAKIKVN
+167 
-174 KKRSG
+174 
-179 LKALEQTDEILE
+179 
-191 QVAEE
+191 
-196 AKMFND
+196 MFND
-202 QQTKALSSELS
+202 KQMKALQSELS
-213 ADRIKVRDKAN
+213 TDRIKVRDKAN

-236 DTANSI
+236 DTANNI
-242 FGFGGWAYT
+242 FGYGNWAYT

-269 VCYKAIV
+269 ICYKAIV

-281 DINHS
+281 DIDHS

-300 ARNLADAHEN
+300 ARSLADAHEN

-339 KSVAQNNA
+339 KSVAQNT
-347 PSNMPNAPANQNA
+347 PSNIPNAPANQNA

-366 AIPNQAPNQAM
+366 AIPNQAP
-377 PSQIPNQA
+377 SQA
-385 MPNQVPNDQ
+385 MPNQAPNDQ

>member
-1 MKLLNY
+1 
-7 KLQNQI
+7 
-13 EALGENKPTNYF
+13 
-25 KDYLKAVL
+25 
-33 EDTNTT
+33 
-39 YFQKCDYLG
+39 
-48 LSLSEIKSKIDTLSG
+48 
-63 DISELQEL
+63 
-71 KKNLS
+71 
-76 TALEIAKELIAEIFI
+76 
-91 ENGIDRIDGNIISS
+91 
-105 LTLSKEST
+105 
-113 KPKDEIRILDENAL
+113 
-127 MDLGYVKFSI
+127 
-137 DMDALKADINAGK
+137 
-150 ADELKD
+150 
-156 FVEVSTTYSIV
+156 
-167 PAKIKVN
+167 
-174 KKRSG
+174 
-179 LKALEQTDEILE
+179 
-191 QVAEE
+191 
-196 AKMFND
+196 MFND

-242 FGFGGWAYT
+242 FGFGGWAYA

-269 VCYKAIV
+269 ICYKAIV
-276 KVDVY
+276 KIDVY
-281 DINHS
+281 DIDHS
-286 TMISRQDVGFGTGV
+286 TMISRQDVGCGTGV

-347 PSNMPNAPANQNA
+347 PSNIPNAPANQNV

-385 MPNQVPNDQ
+385 PNDQ

>member
-1 MKLLNY
+1 
-7 KLQNQI
+7 
-13 EALGENKPTNYF
+13 
-25 KDYLKAVL
+25 
-33 EDTNTT
+33 
-39 YFQKCDYLG
+39 
-48 LSLSEIKSKIDTLSG
+48 
-63 DISELQEL
+63 
-71 KKNLS
+71 
-76 TALEIAKELIAEIFI
+76 
-91 ENGIDRIDGNIISS
+91 
-105 LTLSKEST
+105 
-113 KPKDEIRILDENAL
+113 
-127 MDLGYVKFSI
+127 
-137 DMDALKADINAGK
+137 
-150 ADELKD
+150 
-156 FVEVSTTYSIV
+156 
-167 PAKIKVN
+167 
-174 KKRSG
+174 
-179 LKALEQTDEILE
+179 
-191 QVAEE
+191 
-196 AKMFND
+196 MFND
-202 QQTKALSSELS
+202 KQMKALQSELS
-213 ADRIKVRDKAN
+213 TDRIKVRDKAN

-236 DTANSI
+236 DTANNI
-242 FGFGGWAYT
+242 FGYGNWAYT

-259 QEVNANQNVV
+259 QEVNSNQNVV
-269 VCYKAIV
+269 ICYKAIV

-281 DINHS
+281 DIDHS

-300 ARNLADAHEN
+300 ARSLADAHEN

-339 KSVAQNNA
+339 KSVAQNT

-366 AIPNQAPNQAM
+366 AIPNQAP
-377 PSQIPNQA
+377 SQA
-385 MPNQVPNDQ
+385 MPNQAPNDQ